1 MINDVPIISKHPM
14 ADIPIEGLD
23 SRLIQSGD
31 QQFVFMEFD
40 EDTEVEPHAHEAQW
54 GVVLDGE
61 MEICIGGKVHHLK
74 KGDTYFIKKDEVH
87 SAKIKAGY
95 KDLTLF
101 DQKDRYKEKNLIK

>member
-1 MINDVPIISKHPM
+1 MIK
-14 ADIPIEGLD
+14 DIPIINDHPAAAIPLNGLK
-23 SRLIQSGD
+23 SRLIQAGE

-40 EDTEVEPHAHEAQW
+40 EDTEVAAHKHEAQW
-54 GVVLDGE
+54 GVVLEGE
-61 MEICIGGKVHHLK
+61 MEITINGIVHRLK

-101 DQKDRYKEKNLIK
+101 NQKDRYKEKER